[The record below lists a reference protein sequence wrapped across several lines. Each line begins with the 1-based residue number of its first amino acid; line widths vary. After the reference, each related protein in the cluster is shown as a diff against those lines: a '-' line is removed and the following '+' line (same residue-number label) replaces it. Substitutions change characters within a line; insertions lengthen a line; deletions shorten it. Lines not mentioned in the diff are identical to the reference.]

1 MNITSHFIYFNSKL
15 IYKQGATGP
24 PVEMVRKSSIKSTNG
39 ITSIQE
45 TPIPCFDAFCFQP
58 IPYRSAVEEGATHV
72 IVCASRPADFVPPT
86 KQGIYETGIAPLYFD
101 SHGQQ
106 KVSDFF
112 SKGGQQYLYAEDLM
126 LLEES
131 KQSTKDGVLVPP
143 PEILYGV
150 DRTEEVSRNIR
161 NREESWKRAHLFPL
175 RLPKGYK
182 ELATLEQDKDEVLQ
196 AVRDGF
202 MTAFDALSD
211 IVGLESYKGED
222 VAKLVF
228 PSSSEIDEAST
239 PQTSSKSITLTSR
252 EQEILNT
259 RLHVPGEPIPKYETH
274 SESVEEEA
282 SNDEPESGKRKRRRR
297 LFRCIKARR
306 GGLFGRGSHRT
317 TTEEE
322 KVKDSHT
329 QNEIRL
335 DENNFTAT
343 ALLECLPGFQDGKFS
358 HLAKGLR
365 EELFQEQQQ

>member
-1 MNITSHFIYFNSKL
+1 
-15 IYKQGATGP
+15 
-24 PVEMVRKSSIKSTNG
+24 MVRKSSIKSTNG
-39 ITSIQE
+39 TTSIQE
-45 TPIPCFDAFCFQP
+45 TPIPCFDAFCFEP

-101 SHGQQ
+101 SHGQR

-150 DRTEEVSRNIR
+150 ERTEEVSRNIR
-161 NREESWKRAHLFPL
+161 NREESWNRAHLFPL
-175 RLPKGYK
+175 RVPKGYK

-211 IVGLESYKGED
+211 IVGLEGYKGED

-228 PSSSEIDEAST
+228 PSSSDIDEAST
-239 PQTSSKSITLTSR
+239 PQTSSKSMTLTSR
-252 EQEILNT
+252 EQEILDT

-274 SESVEEEA
+274 SEPEEEEA

-297 LFRCIKARR
+297 LFRRIKARR

-322 KVKDSHT
+322 KVEDSHT

-335 DENNFTAT
+335 DENDFTAT